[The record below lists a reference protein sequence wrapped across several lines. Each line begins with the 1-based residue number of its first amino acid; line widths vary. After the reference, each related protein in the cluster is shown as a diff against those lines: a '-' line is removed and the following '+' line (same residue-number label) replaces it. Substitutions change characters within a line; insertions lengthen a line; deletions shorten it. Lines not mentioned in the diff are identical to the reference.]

1 MPSNKEKISPGSRN
15 WIAKY
20 FELEE
25 NGIITLSLDEL
36 NDELEELVELISSKT
51 GLVFG
56 VANSFIFSN
65 ELERD
70 HYTQDEALKLL
81 LFEALMLAYLQ
92 KSGKNFNKE
101 AFIQTLCQFYKI
113 WKEERWVDKL
123 LKGDQIHELEKILAN
138 RVKVNTSIF
147 GSNYWINHL
156 SNALTFID
164 VLLFIEFLNESTI
177 SFEEKR
183 NNYAFSVL
191 KGAVAAALADEL
203 IEPKEQR
210 IIDHLLASADLPR
223 HFQRELENYMN
234 KTHELAAIKFE
245 NKQLAKITFKL
256 ALFITEGTH
265 ATTEQEESK
274 LQKLGEQFGLNAIE
288 IEECRLICDAF
299 IFDQHLQLNQI
310 KEDNQIKVVYKGFS
324 KRWIRILGRNKDK
337 FVNELKESKEL
348 IALIKKS
355 THQDLSK
362 EEKEKVKT
370 QFMDV
375 LKSVPS
381 VGIFLLPGGAI
392 LLPLILKIVPDL
404 MPSAFKEN
412 EIKKK

>member
-20 FELEE
+20 FELAE
-25 NGIITLSLDEL
+25 NGIITLSLDES

-92 KSGKNFNKE
+92 KSGRNFSKE

-113 WKEERWVDKL
+113 WVEEKWIDKWF
-123 LKGDQIHELEKILAN
+123 KGNQIQKLEKVLTN
-138 RVKVNTSIF
+138 RVKVNSSIF
-147 GSNYWINHL
+147 GTNYWINHL
-156 SNALTFID
+156 SNVLSFLD
-164 VLLFIEFLNESTI
+164 VLLFIEFLDEKTL
-177 SFEEKR
+177 FFDEKR
-183 NNYAFSVL
+183 NDYAFSVV
-191 KGAVAAALADEL
+191 KGALAGALADEQ

-210 IIDHLLASADLPR
+210 LLNHLLASADLPK
-223 HFQRELENYMN
+223 ELEHELELYMN
-234 KTHELAAIKFE
+234 KTKSLSDFSFE
-245 NKQLAKITFKL
+245 NKQLAKITFKFVS
-256 ALFITEGTH
+256 FIMKGTH
-265 ATTEQEESK
+265 IVTEFEELK
-274 LQKLGEQFGLNAIE
+274 LQKLGFQFGLNADE
-288 IEECRLICDAF
+288 MEECRLVCDLF
-299 IFDQHLQLNQI
+299 IVDNNLQLNQI
-310 KEDNQIKVVYKGFS
+310 KEDNQVKLIYKGFS
-324 KRWIRILGRNKDK
+324 ARWIRILGRNKDK
-337 FVNELKESKEL
+337 LINELNESKEL
-348 IALIKKS
+348 IALINKS
-355 THQDLSK
+355 AHQELSK
-362 EEKEKVKT
+362 EEREKVKK

-381 VGIFLLPGGAI
+381 VGIFLLPGGAL

-404 MPSAFKEN
+404 TPSAFKEN

>member
-25 NGIITLSLDEL
+25 NGIITLLLDES

-92 KSGKNFNKE
+92 KSGKNFSKE

-113 WKEERWVDKL
+113 WKEERWVDKW
-123 LKGDQIHELEKILAN
+123 LKGDQIHELEKTLAN

-164 VLLFIEFLNESTI
+164 VLLFIEFLDESTI
-177 SFEEKR
+177 SFDEKR

-223 HFQRELENYMN
+223 HFQLELENYMN
-234 KTHELAAIKFE
+234 KTHELSAISFE

-274 LQKLGEQFGLNAIE
+274 LQKLGEQFGLNTIE

-299 IFDQHLQLNQI
+299 IFDQSVQLNQI
-310 KEDNQIKVVYKGFS
+310 KEDNQVKVVYKGFS

-337 FVNELKESKEL
+337 FINELKESKEL

-355 THQDLSK
+355 TQQDLSK

-381 VGIFLLPGGAI
+381 IGIFLLPGGAI

-404 MPSAFKEN
+404 LPSAFKEN

>member
-20 FELEE
+20 FELAE
-25 NGIITLSLDEL
+25 NGIITLSLDES

-92 KSGKNFNKE
+92 KSGRNFSKE

-113 WKEERWVDKL
+113 WVEEKWIDKWF
-123 LKGDQIHELEKILAN
+123 KGNQIQKLEKVLTN
-138 RVKVNTSIF
+138 RVKVNSSIF
-147 GSNYWINHL
+147 GTNYWINHL
-156 SNALTFID
+156 SNVLSFLD
-164 VLLFIEFLNESTI
+164 VLLFIEFLDEKTL
-177 SFEEKR
+177 FFDEKR
-183 NNYAFSVL
+183 NDYAFSVV
-191 KGAVAAALADEL
+191 KGALAGALADEH

-210 IIDHLLASADLPR
+210 LLNHLLASADLPK
-223 HFQRELENYMN
+223 ELEHELELYMN
-234 KTHELAAIKFE
+234 KTKSLSDFSFE
-245 NKQLAKITFKL
+245 NKQLAKITFKFVS
-256 ALFITEGTH
+256 FIMKGTH
-265 ATTEQEESK
+265 IVTEFEELK
-274 LQKLGEQFGLNAIE
+274 LQKLGFQFGLNADE
-288 IEECRLICDAF
+288 MEECRLVCDLF
-299 IFDQHLQLNQI
+299 IVDNNLQLNQI
-310 KEDNQIKVVYKGFS
+310 KEDNQVKLIYKGFS
-324 KRWIRILGRNKDK
+324 ARWIRILGRNKDK
-337 FVNELKESKEL
+337 LINELNESKEL
-348 IALIKKS
+348 IALINKS
-355 THQDLSK
+355 AHQELSK
-362 EEKEKVKT
+362 EEREKVKK

-381 VGIFLLPGGAI
+381 VGIFLLPGGAL

-404 MPSAFKEN
+404 TPSAFKEN

>member
-20 FELEE
+20 FELAE
-25 NGIITLSLDEL
+25 NGIITLSLDES

-92 KSGKNFNKE
+92 KSGRNFSKE

-113 WKEERWVDKL
+113 WVEEKWIDKWF
-123 LKGDQIHELEKILAN
+123 KGNQIQKLEKVLTN
-138 RVKVNTSIF
+138 RVKVNSSIF
-147 GSNYWINHL
+147 GTNYWINHL
-156 SNALTFID
+156 SNVLSFLD
-164 VLLFIEFLNESTI
+164 VLLFIEFLDEKTL
-177 SFEEKR
+177 FFDEKR
-183 NNYAFSVL
+183 NDYAFSVV
-191 KGAVAAALADEL
+191 KGALAGALADEQ

-210 IIDHLLASADLPR
+210 LINHLLASADLPK
-223 HFQRELENYMN
+223 ELEHELELYMN
-234 KTHELAAIKFE
+234 KTKSLSDFSFE
-245 NKQLAKITFKL
+245 NKQLAKITFKFVS
-256 ALFITEGTH
+256 FIMKGTH
-265 ATTEQEESK
+265 IVTEFEELK
-274 LQKLGEQFGLNAIE
+274 LQKLGFQFGLNADE
-288 IEECRLICDAF
+288 MEECRLVCDLF
-299 IFDQHLQLNQI
+299 IVDNNLQLNQI
-310 KEDNQIKVVYKGFS
+310 KEDNQVKLIYKGFS
-324 KRWIRILGRNKDK
+324 ARWIRILGRNKDK
-337 FVNELKESKEL
+337 LINELNESKEL
-348 IALIKKS
+348 IALINKS
-355 THQDLSK
+355 AHQELSK
-362 EEKEKVKT
+362 EEREKVKK

-381 VGIFLLPGGAI
+381 VGIFLLPGGAL

-404 MPSAFKEN
+404 TPSAFKEN

>member
-25 NGIITLSLDEL
+25 NGVITLSLDES

-81 LFEALMLAYLQ
+81 LFEALILAYLQ
-92 KSGKNFNKE
+92 KSGKNFSKE

-113 WKEERWVDKL
+113 WKEERWVDKW
-123 LKGDQIHELEKILAN
+123 LKGDQIHELEKTLAN

-164 VLLFIEFLNESTI
+164 VLLFIEFLDESTI
-177 SFEEKR
+177 SFDEKR

-234 KTHELAAIKFE
+234 KTHELSAISFE
-245 NKQLAKITFKL
+245 NKQLAKITYKL

-265 ATTEQEESK
+265 ATTEQEEFR

-299 IFDQHLQLNQI
+299 IFDQRVQLNHI
-310 KEDNQIKVVYKGFS
+310 KEDNQVKVVYKGFS

-355 THQDLSK
+355 TQQDLSK

-375 LKSVPS
+375 LKLVPS
-381 VGIFLLPGGAI
+381 IGIFLLPGGAI

>member
-25 NGIITLSLDEL
+25 NGIITLSLDES

-92 KSGKNFNKE
+92 KSGRNFSKE

-113 WKEERWVDKL
+113 WVEEKWIDKWF
-123 LKGDQIHELEKILAN
+123 KGNQIQKLEKVLTN
-138 RVKVNTSIF
+138 RVKVNSSIF
-147 GSNYWINHL
+147 GTNYWINHL
-156 SNALTFID
+156 SNVLSFLD
-164 VLLFIEFLNESTI
+164 VLLFIEFLDEKTL
-177 SFEEKR
+177 FFDEKR
-183 NNYAFSVL
+183 NDYAFSVV
-191 KGAVAAALADEL
+191 KGALAGALADEQ

-210 IIDHLLASADLPR
+210 LINHLLASADLPK
-223 HFQRELENYMN
+223 ELEHELELYMN
-234 KTHELAAIKFE
+234 KTKSLSDFSFE
-245 NKQLAKITFKL
+245 NKQLAKITFKFVS
-256 ALFITEGTH
+256 FIMKGTH
-265 ATTEQEESK
+265 IVTEFEELK
-274 LQKLGEQFGLNAIE
+274 LQKLGFQFGLNADE
-288 IEECRLICDAF
+288 MEECRLVCDLF
-299 IFDQHLQLNQI
+299 IVDNNLQLNQI
-310 KEDNQIKVVYKGFS
+310 KEDNQVKLIYKGFS
-324 KRWIRILGRNKDK
+324 ARWIRILGRNKDK
-337 FVNELKESKEL
+337 LINELNESKEL
-348 IALIKKS
+348 IALINKS
-355 THQDLSK
+355 THQELSK
-362 EEKEKVKT
+362 EEREKVKK

-381 VGIFLLPGGAI
+381 VGIFLLPGGAL

-404 MPSAFKEN
+404 TPSAFKEN